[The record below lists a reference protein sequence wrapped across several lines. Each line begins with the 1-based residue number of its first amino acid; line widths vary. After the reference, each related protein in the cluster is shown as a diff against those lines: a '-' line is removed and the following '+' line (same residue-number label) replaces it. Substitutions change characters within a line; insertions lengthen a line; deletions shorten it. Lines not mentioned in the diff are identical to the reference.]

1 MFFLELLFED
11 LPTPTSWESP
21 IFNGH
26 AHSVRGSTGAIEQL
40 EKSRNAAKNTCV
52 SLGAST
58 RLRGTIQEL
67 NGTVVEVR
75 GDLTK
80 SRVDLQGATQSA
92 HLVSSSQRRGLCTDC
107 RLPHFVRCC
116 MPCRSTS
123 RGPHSDLAPRRPAGT
138 QSARG
143 GHQARFPHR

>member
-11 LPTPTSWESP
+11 LPTPTSWESK
-21 IFNGH
+21 IFIEH

-58 RLRGTIQEL
+58 RTPGYDTRVERH
-67 NGTVVEVR
+67 VVEVR

-80 SRVDLQGATQSA
+80 SNVDLQGADFNGNWSPPA
-92 HLVSSSQRRGLCTDC
+92 YLICEFRVGGRYSFYVVRPRGRGTD
-107 RLPHFVRCC
+107 PK
-116 MPCRSTS
+116 SE
-123 RGPHSDLAPRRPAGT
+123 
-138 QSARG
+138 
-143 GHQARFPHR
+143 